1 MVPVDS
7 LSVALDGLTE
17 VIVRN
22 RFWMTWNLILA
33 AVPAVL
39 APLVFR
45 RRGPRTAG
53 WWAGAGLVLLFLP
66 NAPYVVTDLVH
77 LRGDVVLAHSDLAVI
92 TGVLPLYAA
101 FIAAGFVAYAVVL
114 SEAGRYLASVG
125 LGRWRT
131 GAELAAHAVC
141 AVGVVL
147 GRVARLNSWEPVT
160 QPYGTLE
167 RIVLT
172 LSWRWAP
179 VAVVATFVT
188 IWAGHALTRGVCRS
202 AGAVL
207 GPRLGTARSAL
218 ERGPDP
224 GAV

>member
-1 MVPVDS
+1 MVAVDS
-7 LSVALDGLTE
+7 LTVALDGLAE
-17 VIVRN
+17 VVVRN

-33 AVPAVL
+33 AIPAVL

-45 RRGPRTAG
+45 HRGPRTAG

-77 LRGDVVLAHSDLAVI
+77 LRWDVIQADSDLAVVS
-92 TGVLPLYAA
+92 GVLPVYAG

-114 SEAGRYLASVG
+114 GEAGRYLASVG
-125 LGRWRT
+125 LGRWRPAGEVT
-131 GAELAAHAVC
+131 VHAVC

-160 QPYGTLE
+160 QPHSTLE

-188 IWAGHALTRGVCRS
+188 IWAGHALTHMIARS
-202 AGAVL
+202 AGNGL
-207 GPRLGTARSAL
+207 GALVPALRSAL
-218 ERGPDP
+218 EHRPDP

>member
-1 MVPVDS
+1 MVAVDS
-7 LSVALDGLTE
+7 LTVALDGLAD
-17 VIVRN
+17 VVVRN

-33 AVPAVL
+33 AIPAVL

-45 RRGPRTAG
+45 QRGPRTAG

-77 LRGDVVLAHSDLAVI
+77 LRWDVIQADSDLAVVS
-92 TGVLPLYAA
+92 GVLPVYAG
-101 FIAAGFVAYAVVL
+101 FIAAGFVAYSVVL
-114 SEAGRYLASVG
+114 GEAGRYLTSVG
-125 LGRWRT
+125 LGRWRPAGEVT
-131 GAELAAHAVC
+131 VHAVC

-188 IWAGHALTRGVCRS
+188 IWAGHALTRMIARS
-202 AGAVL
+202 AGTAL
-207 GPRLGTARSAL
+207 GPLVPALRSAL
-218 ERGPDP
+218 ERRPDA

>member
-1 MVPVDS
+1 MVFMDAFSAP
-7 LSVALDGLTE
+7 LDGLLD
-17 VIVRN
+17 VAVRN

-33 AVPAVL
+33 AIPAVL
-39 APLVFR
+39 APFVFR
-45 RRGPRTAG
+45 HRGPRTVL

-77 LRGDVVLAHSDLAVI
+77 LRGDVVVARSDLAVV

-101 FIAAGFVAYAVVL
+101 FIAAGFVAYAAVL
-114 SEAGRYLASVG
+114 SEAGRYLGATG

-131 GAELAAHAVC
+131 SAEVAVHAVC

-160 QPYGTLE
+160 QPYGTFE
-167 RIVLT
+167 RVVLT

-179 VAVVATFVT
+179 VAVVATFAT
-188 IWAGHALTRGVCRS
+188 IWLGHAVTRTIGRATWS
-202 AGAVL
+202 TLAVL
-207 GPRLGTARSAL
+207 APTLRSAL
-218 ERGPDP
+218 DRRPDT
-224 GAV
+224 GAI